1 MLTAFRLNCR
11 KRIYI
16 GDSMHHRYNGI
27 IQNRITLEKNVMYW
41 ILCIKKNQNQ
51 RIKNQ
56 RKDMLVVVYVLLDY
70 LPGYGQKKSFNKM
83 KWLD

>member
-27 IQNRITLEKNVMYW
+27 IQYRITLEKNVMYW

-56 RKDMLVVVYVLLDY
+56 RKDMLVVVYVLLAY
-70 LPGYGQKKSFNKM
+70 LLT
-83 KWLD
+83 WIWAEEII